1 MRHPSAIAALLASAV
16 IGGLGLTPGTAQAE
30 AGTPAA
36 RAAWIKSCHDKKD
49 DIDHPCGQWKLIM
62 RDGRQVV
69 VRDAAGTE
77 IDAKD
82 ETAAFAISADGRV
95 LAYQRA
101 RDHRLVV
108 QPVAGGPAKLL
119 PKSAVPTGAGEI
131 SVMLS
136 PEGDKVMIDYGDE
149 PLRRPVKV
157 ITVAT
162 GQTTTLPLGD
172 SMLGFSGDGDEV
184 LTSRAL
190 SDNTTRLTAY
200 RLGGGSIKRT
210 PPQVVNGAEAL
221 ALAPDGRTL
230 AAFIAGNPD
239 KKKPPRVRTY
249 NLASGELSAGA
260 DLPLEPDA
268 VTVAAWWSPDGRLHA
283 TVMRGDDGKTAVVRV
298 LTVDPQSGDA
308 TQTDRYTIS
317 KTRYEH
323 VEAGE

>member
-1 MRHPSAIAALLASAV
+1 MRHPSVTAALLASAV
-16 IGGLGLTPGTAQAE
+16 IGGLGLTPGAAHAQ

-49 DIDHPCGQWKLIM
+49 DTDYPCGHWKLVM

-69 VRDAAGTE
+69 VRDAAGSKVG
-77 IDAKD
+77 AKD

-108 QPVAGGPAKLL
+108 QPVTGGPAKLL
-119 PKSAVPTGAGEI
+119 PKSAGAVNL

-136 PEGDKVMIDYGDE
+136 PKGDRVMIDYGNE
-149 PLRRPVKV
+149 PVSRPIKV

-184 LTSRAL
+184 LTSRDL
-190 SDNTTRLTAY
+190 SDNTTRLAAY

-210 PPQVVNGAEAL
+210 PPQVVYGAEAL
-221 ALAPDGRTL
+221 ALAPDGRTV
-230 AAFIAGNPD
+230 AAFIAGNAD
-239 KKKPPRVRTY
+239 RKKPPRVRTY
-249 NLASGELSAGA
+249 DLESGELSAGA
-260 DLPLEPDA
+260 DLPLTPDTEA
-268 VTVAAWWSPDGRLHA
+268 ETAWWGPDGRIRA
-283 TVMRGDDGKTAVVRV
+283 TVRRGDDGEAAVVRV
-298 LTVDPQSGDA
+298 LTVDPQSGKA
-308 TQTDRYTIS
+308 TQTDAYTIS
-317 KTRYEH
+317 NTKFEH
-323 VEAGE
+323 VEAGK